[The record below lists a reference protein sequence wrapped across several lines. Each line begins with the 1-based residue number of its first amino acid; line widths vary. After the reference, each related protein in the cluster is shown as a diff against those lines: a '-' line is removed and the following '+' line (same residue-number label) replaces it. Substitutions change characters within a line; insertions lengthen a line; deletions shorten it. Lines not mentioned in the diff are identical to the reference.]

1 MNLFELN
8 QAYAELSQ
16 REDLDPAVLRDTLD
30 AIGDARAVKLE
41 NIASWIDNLRMERDF
56 IKEKTAAWQKE
67 KISRDHKIEWLQAY
81 LTNALEQM
89 GVKSFHTENHLLKVR
104 DFRPRTI
111 IDNENEVPA
120 AFVKQEIVRKVD
132 KRALYDAIKSGKKVP
147 GVHLEENRKAT
158 IK

>member
-1 MNLFELN
+1 M
-8 QAYAELSQ
+8 SQ

-67 KISRDHKIEWLQAY
+67 KISRDQKIEWLQAY
-81 LTNALEQM
+81 LTEALEQM
-89 GVKSFHTENHLLKVR
+89 GVKSFRTENHLLKVR

-111 IDNENEVPA
+111 IDNENE
-120 AFVKQEIVRKVD
+120 
-132 KRALYDAIKSGKKVP
+132 
-147 GVHLEENRKAT
+147 
-158 IK
+158 